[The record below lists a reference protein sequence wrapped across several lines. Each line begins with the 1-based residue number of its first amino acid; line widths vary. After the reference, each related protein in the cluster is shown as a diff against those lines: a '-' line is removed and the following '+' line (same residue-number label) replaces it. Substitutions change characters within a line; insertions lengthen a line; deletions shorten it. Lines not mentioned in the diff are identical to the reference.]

1 MKRIVTFLLITAA
14 LVGCQRSGRDAPT
27 LIDTSTQHI
36 RTENSDIRSN
46 AQRIVT
52 SVGTAKRGMDAIA
65 PTVSP
70 SSQSSTGMVYESLR
84 DIQSRADQI
93 IVGSNRIQT
102 QTNVLATTLEQI
114 DAMQAKIKK
123 LEQSLSQARLDALK
137 KLYTYISMFW
147 VIGFIIIAG
156 GIALAFFVNKTTGG
170 TLVLVGAIMLGFAS
184 AAQYYLEQIAQVG
197 AFILVGTILSG
208 VAMMVWSMINAK
220 KSSTAVKEIVEMI
233 EILKESMLDSE
244 RERIFGPDGIA
255 SRVQSD
261 ITKQV
266 IAKVK
271 EKNGFYRLAE
281 LRKEMGVTGSDQ
293 AVSTEETSSA
303 SPDRTP

>member
-1 MKRIVTFLLITAA
+1 MKRIVTLLMIAAA

-36 RTENSDIRSN
+36 RTENSDIRTN

-65 PTVSP
+65 PSVP
-70 SSQSSTGMVYESLR
+70 PASQSSTGVVYESLR
-84 DIQSRADQI
+84 EIQSRADQI
-93 IVGSNRIQT
+93 IVGSSRIET
-102 QTNVLATTLEQI
+102 QTKTLVTTLGQI
-114 DAMQAKIKK
+114 DEMQAKIKK

-184 AAQYYLEQIAQVG
+184 AAQYYLEEIAQVG

-220 KSSTAVKEIVEMI
+220 RSSTAVKEIVELI

-255 SRVQSD
+255 TRVQSD
-261 ITKQV
+261 ITKEV

-281 LRKEMGVTGSDQ
+281 LRKEVGTTGSAQEAADKH
-293 AVSTEETSSA
+293 
-303 SPDRTP
+303 

>member
-1 MKRIVTFLLITAA
+1 MFLVIAAA

-293 AVSTEETSSA
+293 TVSTEETSSA
-303 SPDRTP
+303 PPDRTP

>member
-1 MKRIVTFLLITAA
+1 
-14 LVGCQRSGRDAPT
+14 
-27 LIDTSTQHI
+27 
-36 RTENSDIRSN
+36 
-46 AQRIVT
+46 
-52 SVGTAKRGMDAIA
+52 MDAIA
-65 PTVSP
+65 PTVP
-70 SSQSSTGMVYESLR
+70 PASQSSTGAVYESLR

-93 IVGSNRIQT
+93 IIGSNRIQT

-123 LEQSLSQARLDALK
+123 LEQSLSQARLDAVK

-220 KSSTAVKEIVEMI
+220 KSSTAVREIVEMI

-244 RERIFGPDGIA
+244 RERLFGPDGVA
-255 SRVQSD
+255 TRVQSD
-261 ITKQV
+261 ITKAV

-281 LRKEMGVTGSDQ
+281 LRKEVGATGSTQEAADK
-293 AVSTEETSSA
+293 
-303 SPDRTP
+303 P